1 MARIKIPNN
10 DIKRHKKI
18 FSDVNLCQIMSK
30 IGGGSLIWLLSGCL
44 SFSEVKSLDIFWV
57 SFYGFFT
64 FVY

>member
-30 IGGGSLIWLLSGCL
+30 IGGGVIDLAVIWLPFL
-44 SFSEVKSLDIFWV
+44 
-57 SFYGFFT
+57 
-64 FVY
+64 